1 MHEQVLISRVL
12 LRVASPPWVDTPT
25 VVMGTLLEEGSQ
37 VAGAPW
43 RGSQLFSGGGTC
55 SLLQALGG
63 SLRHKM
69 EGHPGCAS
77 Q

>member
-43 RGSQLFSGGGTC
+43 RGSQLFSGGGT
-55 SLLQALGG
+55 GG